1 MEGQRIDYAAELNA
15 EQQAAVTAPDGP
27 VLVIAAAGTG
37 KTRTLVYRVAYLV
50 EGGHDPNSILLLTFT
65 NRAAQEMLERARGL
79 VGGAV
84 SGLWGGTFH
93 HMANRL
99 LRRHAAAVGYQS
111 DYTILDSDDARRL
124 VRHCSQD
131 LKLTDKH
138 FPKPDV
144 LLSLFGLAASTEQP
158 VVALAEDRFEYS
170 KVEPDD
176 VVAVHEAYEERKRRL
191 NAMDFDD
198 LLTNG
203 LRLLV
208 SNPDLCE
215 RYRQQFG
222 HILVDEY
229 QDTNPVQAHWVDL
242 LTGPGGNVLVVG
254 DDFQSIYSWRGAD
267 YRNIIT
273 FPERYPNAHVY
284 YLVTNYRS
292 VPEILHMANA
302 CIAGNPK
309 QFQKTL
315 QAVREPHERP
325 HCVALQDGHH
335 QADFI
340 IQEARRLRAEGYRYS
355 EMVVLYRAH
364 YHAMELQ
371 MALSRDQT
379 IPYVITSG
387 IRFFEQGHIKDVC
400 ALLRLLAN
408 PGDEL
413 AFQRLCC
420 LWKRLGPKTAL
431 KIWKG
436 LGGRCDLRKD
446 ATRERV
452 AQGLPAPA
460 REGWNTVEMIAADF
474 DRHELAKDPGEIIHR
489 FMAGFYEDYARE
501 TFENAERRLEDLNE
515 LMRYTTNFPTLDAF
529 LSEMA
534 LQTNL
539 DAEAEVA
546 AQQQEDVLRLS
557 TVHQAKGLEWKVVFL
572 CWVADGMFPTTRA
585 VNESEEGL
593 AEERRLFYVAITR
606 AKDAL
611 YLCVPRQRRGRD
623 GTIQYLSPSAFIQE
637 LSPDLMSVVAG
648 G

>member
-1 MEGQRIDYAAELNA
+1 MGGNRIDYAAELNA

-65 NRAAQEMLERARGL
+65 NRAAHEMLERARGL

-124 VRHCSQD
+124 VRHCSQE

-144 LLSLFGLAASTEQP
+144 LLGLYGLAASTERP
-158 VVALAEDRFEYS
+158 VVALAEERFAYS

-176 VVAVHEAYEERKRRL
+176 IVAVHDAYEKRKRRL

-203 LRLLV
+203 LRLLTD
-208 SNPDLCE
+208 NPDLCE

-229 QDTNPVQAHWVDL
+229 QDTNTVQAHWVDL

-267 YRNIIT
+267 YRNIIS

-292 VPEILHMANA
+292 VPEILQMANA

-315 QAVREPHERP
+315 QAVRDPYERP
-325 HCVALQDGHH
+325 NYVELHDGHD
-335 QADFI
+335 QANFI
-340 IQEARRLRAEGYRYS
+340 IEEARRLRMEGYRYS

-371 MALSRDQT
+371 MALSRDQSV
-379 IPYVITSG
+379 PYVITSG

-431 KIWKG
+431 RIWNG

-452 AQGLPAPA
+452 AKGLPAPA

-474 DRHELAKDPGEIIHR
+474 DRDELAKDPGEIIHR
-489 FMAGFYEDYARE
+489 FLAGFYEDYARE
-501 TFENAERRLEDLNE
+501 TFENADRRLEDLNE

-539 DAEAEVA
+539 DAEAEIA
-546 AQQQEDVLRLS
+546 AQQQDDVLRLS
-557 TVHQAKGLEWKVVFL
+557 TIHQAKGLEWKVVFL
-572 CWVADGMFPTTRA
+572 CWVADGMFPAMRA

-593 AEERRLFYVAITR
+593 AEERRLFYVALTR

-611 YLCVPRQRRGRD
+611 YLCVPRQRRARD
-623 GTIQYLSPSAFIQE
+623 GSPQYLTPSTFLQE
-637 LSPDLMSVVAG
+637 LAPDLMSRRRG
-648 G
+648 